1 MQSTKVKPHICLLAS
16 PGMGHLIPVVEL
28 GKRLVAHHDVQ
39 VTVFV
44 VASHDDASNSN
55 VHAVPNNNNLFNVV
69 TLPLANISG
78 LVNPDASLGEKILVL
93 MHKSLP
99 ALRSAI
105 SAMKFRPTA
114 LIVDFFGTEAMDVA
128 DEFGLLKY
136 MFIASNAWFLA
147 CFIHAPA
154 IDKKLLTDEH
164 FNLEKPMELPGCMPV
179 RFQDSLELFLHP
191 NEPIFDF
198 ISSIGMK
205 MSLSDGILV
214 NTWDDLEPKTLG
226 SLRDDNLLG
235 RVCKAPVYAIG
246 PLVRSPD
253 VASPS
258 TKTSPSDSRVI
269 ILDWLNEQPSQS
281 VIYVS
286 FGSGGT
292 LSAKQMTELAWGL
305 ELSQQR
311 FIWVVRPPVEND
323 VSGSYLTV
331 VDNNSAGK
339 LEDYLPHGFLTRTDK
354 VGLVVPEWAPQ
365 AEILAH
371 PSVGGFLS
379 HCGWNSTV
387 ESIVN
392 GVPMIA
398 WPLYAEQKMN
408 ATMLT
413 EEIGVAFRSKEL
425 PTESLVTRQEI
436 EMLVRKIMVDKEGH
450 SSIRV
455 RAMEL
460 KYGAQK
466 ATSNSGSS
474 YKSLSQVAKQCE
486 KSLQEL
492 VTLGQG
498 A

>member
-1 MQSTKVKPHICLLAS
+1 MQSTKLKPHICVLAS

-55 VHAVPNNNNLFNVV
+55 VHAVPNNNNNNNLFNAV
-69 TLPLANISG
+69 TLPLANISS

-128 DEFGLLKY
+128 DEFELLKY

-292 LSAKQMTELAWGL
+292 LSAKQMTELAWA
-305 ELSQQR
+305 
-311 FIWVVRPPVEND
+311 W
-323 VSGSYLTV
+323 
-331 VDNNSAGK
+331 NSASKGSFGWYALPGK
-339 LEDYLPHGFLTRTDK
+339 MTCP
-354 VGLVVPEWAPQ
+354 
-365 AEILAH
+365 
-371 PSVGGFLS
+371 
-379 HCGWNSTV
+379 
-387 ESIVN
+387 
-392 GVPMIA
+392 
-398 WPLYAEQKMN
+398 
-408 ATMLT
+408 
-413 EEIGVAFRSKEL
+413 
-425 PTESLVTRQEI
+425 
-436 EMLVRKIMVDKEGH
+436 VRI
-450 SSIRV
+450 
-455 RAMEL
+455 
-460 KYGAQK
+460 
-466 ATSNSGSS
+466 
-474 YKSLSQVAKQCE
+474 
-486 KSLQEL
+486 
-492 VTLGQG
+492 
-498 A
+498 